1 MLINKKIIRS
11 SSSRDKNMKYET
23 KFKRQLLASSIAI
36 VVAAGA
42 NSQEEVLETPDDNIE
57 EVVVTGIRASLKRS
71 MDIKREAKGIVD
83 GISAED
89 IGKFPD
95 TNLAES
101 LQRITGVAIERDR
114 GEGSKITVRGF
125 GPDFNIVS
133 FNGRQMPTNG
143 GRSFDF
149 GNIASEGI
157 SAVEVY
163 KSGRANVASGGIGA
177 VVNVITSKPLENP
190 GLRAV
195 ISGKGVYDPGTRKG
209 NSVNPEIVG
218 LFSQTF
224 ADDTLGVAISASKQ
238 VRDGGSQNITTSS
251 FMGRNFV
258 TQEDMDNNEEDAEWG
273 SIPVGDPDAINFPA
287 EVSDGIYAIPT
298 NIQYNLDDF
307 RRERVNG
314 QLTLQWRPVENI
326 TGTIDYTYAKNQMN
340 TQHQDLSAW
349 FDPGCSTRESEW
361 IQEGNI
367 WSPTMYRQ
375 VGCAQDNLQG
385 VGLYATVDENKSA
398 GFNLEWLVNDN
409 LTLNLDY
416 HDSTGE
422 ARPNSKHGSSGS
434 VAVAALNRITTTGY
448 FTENGLPV
456 LEVQLGE
463 RNSYNQITREDE
475 INIQDMQVSGS
486 SFGSFNNLMEV
497 QQLQFDG
504 EYVFDQGHSIDF
516 GVGRVE
522 VTNRGQTK
530 GISRDKWSGVGDP
543 GDIADLLTVESIAG
557 VYDTLEGS
565 GDPRQ
570 VTEFFTWDF
579 QTLIDT
585 SEQLLQEGTHGD
597 VDGDSGP
604 CLTGFCPS
612 YNFDLDEVTTE
623 TSDSIYLQ
631 THWVGYLS
639 DSPVN
644 LFLGVRYE
652 NTEVHSEAL
661 VPMPD
666 RIEWSIFDDKF
677 TLIDKRDP
685 ETGNVVN
692 DFSERDGSYSMFLP
706 SLDFDMEIMDDV
718 ILRASYS
725 LTVTRPAYNDLK
737 GALLIDYVG
746 KESGGGRRGNP
757 QLLPM
762 EAKNFDLSLEWYY
775 DDASYIS
782 AGLWS
787 KSVDNFIISRTF
799 RKQPL
804 FPDLYSPYNG
814 ELYLNA
820 VDELTGGDPRFDIDN
835 GDLNDFY
842 IENYAS
848 AEYNEAVEIPEEDD
862 PIAVQTGLEGDPVAL
877 FDITI
882 PINQDET
889 KVKGLELMAQHT
901 FGESG
906 FGFQANYTI
915 VDGDLEYD
923 INLNEEQWVV
933 PGMSDTANLV
943 AFYDKDGFQI
953 RLAFNWRDEY
963 LQSPARDPRFVEE
976 YSQLDLNASYE
987 FSDNF
992 SVFIEG
998 INLTE
1003 EHQRIHGRS
1012 KYQVREYSVGHARY
1026 NLGAKYSF

>member
-1 MLINKKIIRS
+1 
-11 SSSRDKNMKYET
+11 MKYET

-42 NSQEEVLETPDDNIE
+42 NSQEEVLETADDNIE

-177 VVNVITSKPLENP
+177 VVNVITSKPLEKP

-195 ISGKGVYDPGTRKG
+195 VSAKGVYDPGTRKG

-238 VRDGGSQNITTSS
+238 VRDGGSQNVTTSS

-273 SIPVGDPDAINFPA
+273 SIPVGDPDAINFPT

-475 INIQDMQVSGS
+475 IDIQDMQVSGS

-516 GVGRVE
+516 GIGRVE

-543 GDIADLLTVESIAG
+543 GDIADLPTVESIAG

-585 SEQLLQEGTHGD
+585 SERLLQGGTHGD

-644 LFLGVRYE
+644 LFFGVRYE
-652 NTEVHSEAL
+652 HTEVHSEAL

-762 EAKNFDLSLEWYY
+762 EAKNLDLSLEWYY

-782 AGLWS
+782 AGYWE
-787 KSVDNFIISRTF
+787 KQVDNFIISRTF
-799 RKQPL
+799 RNQPL

-835 GDLNDFY
+835 GDLNEYY

-889 KVKGLELMAQHT
+889 EVKGLELMAQHT

-906 FGFQANYTI
+906 FGFQANYTV
-915 VDGDLEYD
+915 VDGDLKYD

-943 AFYDKDGFQI
+943 GFYDKDGFQI
-953 RLAFNWRDEY
+953 RLAYNWRDKY

>member
-1 MLINKKIIRS
+1 
-11 SSSRDKNMKYET
+11 MKYET

-42 NSQEEVLETPDDNIE
+42 NSQEEVLETADDNIE

-177 VVNVITSKPLENP
+177 VVNVITSKPLEKP

-195 ISGKGVYDPGTRKG
+195 VSAKGVYDPGTRKG

-238 VRDGGSQNITTSS
+238 VRDGGSQNVTTSS

-273 SIPVGDPDAINFPA
+273 SIPVGDPDAINFPD

-475 INIQDMQVSGS
+475 IDIQDMQVSGS

-516 GVGRVE
+516 GIGRVE

-585 SEQLLQEGTHGD
+585 SERLLQGGTHGD

-644 LFLGVRYE
+644 LFFGVRYE
-652 NTEVHSEAL
+652 HTEVHSEAL

-762 EAKNFDLSLEWYY
+762 EAKNLDLSLEWYY

-782 AGLWS
+782 AGYWE
-787 KSVDNFIISRTF
+787 KQVDNFIISRTF
-799 RKQPL
+799 RNQPL

-835 GDLNDFY
+835 GDLNEYY

-889 KVKGLELMAQHT
+889 EVKGLELMAQHT

-906 FGFQANYTI
+906 FGFQANYTV
-915 VDGDLEYD
+915 VDGDLKYD

-943 AFYDKDGFQI
+943 GFYDKDGFQI
-953 RLAFNWRDEY
+953 RLAYNWRDKY

>member
-1 MLINKKIIRS
+1 
-11 SSSRDKNMKYET
+11 MKYET

-42 NSQEEVLETPDDNIE
+42 NSQEEVLETADDNIE

-177 VVNVITSKPLENP
+177 VVNVITSKPLEKP

-195 ISGKGVYDPGTRKG
+195 VSAKGVYDPGTRKG

-238 VRDGGSQNITTSS
+238 VRDGGSQNVTTSS

-273 SIPVGDPDAINFPA
+273 SIPVGDPDAINFPTEA
-287 EVSDGIYAIPT
+287 SDGIYAIPT

-475 INIQDMQVSGS
+475 IDIQDMQVSGS

-516 GVGRVE
+516 GIGRVE

-585 SEQLLQEGTHGD
+585 SERLLQGGTHGD

-644 LFLGVRYE
+644 LFFGVRYE
-652 NTEVHSEAL
+652 HTEVHSEAL

-762 EAKNFDLSLEWYY
+762 EAKNLDLSLEWYY

-782 AGLWS
+782 AGYWE
-787 KSVDNFIISRTF
+787 KQVDNFIISRTF
-799 RKQPL
+799 RNQPL

-835 GDLNDFY
+835 GDLNEYY

-889 KVKGLELMAQHT
+889 EVKGLELMAQHT

-906 FGFQANYTI
+906 FGFQANYTV
-915 VDGDLEYD
+915 VDGDLKYD

-943 AFYDKDGFQI
+943 GFYDKDGFQI
-953 RLAFNWRDEY
+953 RLAYNWRDKY

-1026 NLGAKYSF
+1026 NLGAKYSFQIPL

>member
-1 MLINKKIIRS
+1 
-11 SSSRDKNMKYET
+11 MKYET

-42 NSQEEVLETPDDNIE
+42 NSQEEVLETADDNIE

-177 VVNVITSKPLENP
+177 VVNVITSKPLEKP

-195 ISGKGVYDPGTRKG
+195 VSAKGVYDPGTRKG

-238 VRDGGSQNITTSS
+238 VRDGGSQNVTTSS

-273 SIPVGDPDAINFPA
+273 SIPVGDPDAINFPT

-475 INIQDMQVSGS
+475 IDIQDMQVSGS

-516 GVGRVE
+516 GIGRVE

-585 SEQLLQEGTHGD
+585 SERLLQGGTHGD

-644 LFLGVRYE
+644 LFFGVRYE
-652 NTEVHSEAL
+652 HTEVHSEAL

-762 EAKNFDLSLEWYY
+762 EAKNLDLSLEWYY

-782 AGLWS
+782 AGYWE
-787 KSVDNFIISRTF
+787 KQVDNFIISRTF
-799 RKQPL
+799 RNQPL

-835 GDLNDFY
+835 GDLNEYY

-889 KVKGLELMAQHT
+889 EVKGLELMAQHT

-906 FGFQANYTI
+906 FGFQANYTV
-915 VDGDLEYD
+915 VDGDLKYD

-943 AFYDKDGFQI
+943 GFYDKDGFQI
-953 RLAFNWRDEY
+953 RLAYNWRDKY

>member
-1 MLINKKIIRS
+1 
-11 SSSRDKNMKYET
+11 MKYET

-195 ISGKGVYDPGTRKG
+195 VSGKGVYDPGTRKG

-258 TQEDMDNNEEDAEWG
+258 TLEDIDNQEEDAEWG
-273 SIPVGDPDAINFPA
+273 SIPVGDPTAINFPT

-307 RRERVNG
+307 RRERING
-314 QLTLQWRPVENI
+314 QLTLQWRPVESI

-597 VDGDSGP
+597 VDGNSGP

-644 LFLGVRYE
+644 LFFGVRYE

-814 ELYLNA
+814 ELHLNA

-835 GDLNDFY
+835 GDLNEYY

-848 AEYNEAVEIPEEDD
+848 AEYNDAVEIPEEDD

-877 FDITI
+877 FDITT

-901 FGESG
+901 FGDSG
-906 FGFQANYTI
+906 FGFQANYTV
-915 VDGDLEYD
+915 VDGDLKYD

-943 AFYDKDGFQI
+943 GFYDKDGFQI
-953 RLAFNWRDEY
+953 RLAYNWRDKY

>member
-1 MLINKKIIRS
+1 
-11 SSSRDKNMKYET
+11 
-23 KFKRQLLASSIAI
+23 
-36 VVAAGA
+36 
-42 NSQEEVLETPDDNIE
+42 
-57 EVVVTGIRASLKRS
+57 
-71 MDIKREAKGIVD
+71 
-83 GISAED
+83 
-89 IGKFPD
+89 
-95 TNLAES
+95 
-101 LQRITGVAIERDR
+101 
-114 GEGSKITVRGF
+114 
-125 GPDFNIVS
+125 
-133 FNGRQMPTNG
+133 
-143 GRSFDF
+143 
-149 GNIASEGI
+149 
-157 SAVEVY
+157 
-163 KSGRANVASGGIGA
+163 
-177 VVNVITSKPLENP
+177 
-190 GLRAV
+190 
-195 ISGKGVYDPGTRKG
+195 
-209 NSVNPEIVG
+209 
-218 LFSQTF
+218 
-224 ADDTLGVAISASKQ
+224 
-238 VRDGGSQNITTSS
+238 
-251 FMGRNFV
+251 
-258 TQEDMDNNEEDAEWG
+258 
-273 SIPVGDPDAINFPA
+273 
-287 EVSDGIYAIPT
+287 
-298 NIQYNLDDF
+298 
-307 RRERVNG
+307 
-314 QLTLQWRPVENI
+314 
-326 TGTIDYTYAKNQMN
+326 
-340 TQHQDLSAW
+340 
-349 FDPGCSTRESEW
+349 
-361 IQEGNI
+361 
-367 WSPTMYRQ
+367 MYRQ